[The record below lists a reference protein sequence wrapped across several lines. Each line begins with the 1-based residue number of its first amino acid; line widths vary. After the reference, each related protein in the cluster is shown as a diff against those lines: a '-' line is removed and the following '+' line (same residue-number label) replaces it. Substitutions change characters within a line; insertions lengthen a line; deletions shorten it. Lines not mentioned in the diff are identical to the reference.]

1 MMIPKVINETGK
13 TMYSD
18 DTYVKQYVVHAPEWD
33 IYLPDEDG
41 YVAIDTNGEVTSKKI
56 DHFVISESTRVG
68 YLETLVF
75 ACDEEGKVDH
85 MIEIAGGR
93 DYTAD
98 EVLTSFALIMME
110 AGYDTV

>member
-1 MMIPKVINETGK
+1 MMIPKVINETEKKEYPDGS
-13 TMYSD
+13 YI
-18 DTYVKQYVVHAPEWD
+18 KQYVVHAPEWAVHLD
-33 IYLPDEDG
+33 DDCAG
-41 YVAIDTNGEVTSKKI
+41 YSSENYEAPRVEYFI
-56 DHFVISESTRVG
+56 ISESTRMG

-75 ACDEEGKVDH
+75 PADSEGKTNH

-98 EVLTSFALIMME
+98 EVLVSFALHMME

>member
-1 MMIPKVINETGK
+1 MMIPEIINEVEKKLYPDGS
-13 TMYSD
+13 YI
-18 DTYVKQYVVHAPEWD
+18 KQYVVHAPEWD
-33 IYLPDEDG
+33 IWLDG
-41 YVAIDTNGEVTSKKI
+41 NGHKTVPHSTSTKI

-68 YLETLVF
+68 YLETFVF
-75 ACDEEGKVDH
+75 PADIEGKLISQS

-98 EVLTSFALIMME
+98 QVLCSFALMMME

>member
-1 MMIPKVINETGK
+1 MMIPKVINEAEK
-13 TMYSD
+13 TVYPD
-18 DTYVKQYVVHAPEWD
+18 DTYIKQYVVHAPEWD
-33 IYLPDEDG
+33 LYFSSGI
-41 YVAIDTNGEVTSKKI
+41 KI
-56 DHFVISESTRVG
+56 NHFVISESTRVG

-75 ACDEEGKVDH
+75 PCDEEGKVNH

-110 AGYDTV
+110 HGYDTV

>member
-1 MMIPKVINETGK
+1 MMIPKVINEVEK
-13 TMYSD
+13 KEYD
-18 DTYVKQYVVHAPEWD
+18 DGTYIKQYVVHAPHWD
-33 IYLPDEDG
+33 LYLDC
-41 YVAIDTNGEVTSKKI
+41 NGHKTVPHHTSTKI
-56 DHFVISESTRVG
+56 DHFIISESTRMG

-75 ACDEEGKVDH
+75 PADEEGKTNH

-98 EVLTSFALIMME
+98 EVLVSFALIMME

>member
-1 MMIPKVINETGK
+1 MMIPKVINEAEK
-13 TMYSD
+13 TKFSD
-18 DTYVKQYVVHAPEWD
+18 GSYIKQYVVHAPEWN
-33 IYLPDEDG
+33 IYLDEQGIYDR
-41 YVAIDTNGEVTSKKI
+41 GERGAQKV
-56 DHFVISESTRVG
+56 DHFIISESTRMG

-75 ACDEEGKVDH
+75 PADEQGKTNH

-98 EVLTSFALIMME
+98 EVLVSFALIMME